1 MNVIIISEQAHKRT
15 CVFFFACRK
24 YFLMPD
30 IDNTHTSWTHTAAAI
45 FQSELLI
52 YQQQT
57 SYEFQDDCVVGR
69 NDL

>member
-1 MNVIIISEQAHKRT
+1 
-15 CVFFFACRK
+15 
-24 YFLMPD
+24 MPD
-30 IDNTHTSWTHTAAAI
+30 IDNTSWTHTAAAF

-57 SYEFQDDCVVGR
+57 SCEFQDDCVVGR